1 VRKLAWLV
9 LALAILCGCGPV
21 IDSLPLAINRSL
33 YSPIH
38 SAQDP
43 RLNATLWQQTSAE
56 YRVLAQTIY
65 SIAKFQLDRA
75 LVDKEWTAEP
85 SQKDGF
91 QNLPPAVIMD
101 IDETVLDNSVFQAR
115 LIHAGAYYSDSL
127 WKSWT
132 KETGAVSIPGAVEF
146 VSFAQARD
154 ITVFFVTG
162 RHHSDEQ
169 ETRTHLR
176 SVGINLPKDK
186 DTVLM
191 RGERK
196 EWEADKASRREF
208 IAHSYRVLL
217 LIGDDLGDFISGH
230 RGTPPERTNNALNHN
245 AWGTKWF
252 LLPNPTYGSWIDS
265 LHDFDFTLSKDEIL
279 RRKLQYL
286 RLEPVL

>member
-1 VRKLAWLV
+1 
-9 LALAILCGCGPV
+9 
-21 IDSLPLAINRSL
+21 
-33 YSPIH
+33 
-38 SAQDP
+38 
-43 RLNATLWQQTSAE
+43 
-56 YRVLAQTIY
+56 
-65 SIAKFQLDRA
+65 
-75 LVDKEWTAEP
+75 
-85 SQKDGF
+85 
-91 QNLPPAVIMD
+91 
-101 IDETVLDNSVFQAR
+101 
-115 LIHAGAYYSDSL
+115 
-127 WKSWT
+127 
-132 KETGAVSIPGAVEF
+132 
-146 VSFAQARD
+146 
-154 ITVFFVTG
+154 
-162 RHHSDEQ
+162 
-169 ETRTHLR
+169 
-176 SVGINLPKDK
+176 
-186 DTVLM
+186 M